1 LACPELAHVA
11 PNQVGTPTK
20 AQHAPVQALFLQGL
34 IDALAAQSGIALAI
48 RLPDGSESRAGNG
61 APRFTL
67 VFRNEAALL
76 DATLRGHMGLLESC
90 FAGAVDSDAYFSR
103 EDFARAYAMDRY
115 AALKARYDP
124 QGRLLGLYEKCVLR
138 A

>member
-1 LACPELAHVA
+1 M
-11 PNQVGTPTK
+11 
-20 AQHAPVQALFLQGL
+20 ALGGVKSLY
-34 IDALAAQSGIALAI
+34 
-48 RLPDGSESRAGNG
+48 
-61 APRFTL
+61 
-67 VFRNEAALL
+67 
-76 DATLRGHMGLLESC
+76 
-90 FAGAVDSDAYFSR
+90 SDAYFSR